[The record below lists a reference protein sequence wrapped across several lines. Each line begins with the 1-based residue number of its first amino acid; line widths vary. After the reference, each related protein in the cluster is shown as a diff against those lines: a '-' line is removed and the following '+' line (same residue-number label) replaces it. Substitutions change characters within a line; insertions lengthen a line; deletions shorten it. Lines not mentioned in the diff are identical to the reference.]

1 MHALSSKST
10 QGSAITYVTG
20 WVLSSRAFLS
30 MPPVAADELVG
41 RKVVVRRVTGGAGA
55 DPLGRRHHADVVGI
69 LIREDPAILRVRRR
83 NNSVVDIPR
92 SEVLVLKPVPA
103 APAAVLALEEVAAL
117 GWPAPDSRWLG
128 RWLLRAAEGFTGR
141 ANSVLPLGDPGRPL
155 DEALAE
161 VSAWYAERGLPARV
175 VVPTP
180 AREALDAALGA
191 RGWVAYNPTQVL
203 TADVEVTLARLP
215 VRADLPP
222 VAVEAAPGDDWFGA
236 YHYRGGGPL
245 PQVGRALLTGAREPG
260 FAVVRDGGAVLAIA
274 RASVD
279 EGWVGVT
286 AVEVDPAHRRR
297 GLASHVMR
305 ELLRWGAGLGAHSA
319 YLQVAAENA
328 PALALY
334 DRLGFAPHHRYRYR
348 IAPVSLG

>member
-1 MHALSSKST
+1 
-10 QGSAITYVTG
+10 
-20 WVLSSRAFLS
+20 
-30 MPPVAADELVG
+30 MPRVAADELVG
-41 RKVVVRRVTGGAGA
+41 RKVVVRRITGGPDAG
-55 DPLGRRHHADVVGI
+55 PSGRRHYTDVVGI
-69 LIREDPAILRVRRR
+69 LVREDPATLSVRRR

-92 SEVLVLKPVPA
+92 SEVHVLKQVPA
-103 APAAVLALEEVAAL
+103 APVDVLALEEVAAK
-117 GWPAPDSRWLG
+117 GWQAPDSRWLG

-161 VSAWYAERGLPARV
+161 VHAWYGERGLPARM
-175 VVPTP
+175 VVPAP
-180 AREALDAALGA
+180 AREALDGALEA
-191 RGWVAYNPTQVL
+191 RGWTAYNPTVVL
-203 TADVEVTLARLP
+203 VADVAVTLGRLP
-215 VRADLPP
+215 ARADLPP
-222 VAVEAAPGDDWFGA
+222 VLVEPVPGDDWLGA
-236 YHYRGGGPL
+236 YHYRGGEPL
-245 PQVGRALLTGAREPG
+245 PQVGRAIMTAARAPG
-260 FAVVRDGGAVLAIA
+260 FAVVRSGGTVLAIA

-279 EGWVGVT
+279 DGWVGVT

-305 ELLRWGAGLGAHSA
+305 ELLRWADGLGAHSA

-348 IAPVSLG
+348 LSPG